1 METVAVALL
10 NGSKVA
16 ERWEL
21 RTLNE
26 ASLKECGFLPEA
38 GKQYFIW
45 SLIAAHGPRVAHQ
58 TNCNGTECEWQLL
71 PAPLGFP
78 ARSRGRYGTE
88 AVHGHSLRT
97 EKERKQTLYSLG
109 GKSSTYCIPAKGVY
123 RTTVERPLVNGWEI
137 VTSEREAL

>member
-21 RTLNE
+21 RALNE
-26 ASLKECGFLPEA
+26 ASLKEFGFLPEA

-45 SLIAAHGPRVAHQ
+45 SLIAARGPRVAHQ
-58 TNCNGTECEWQLL
+58 TNCNGT
-71 PAPLGFP
+71 APLGFP
-78 ARSRGRYGTE
+78 ARSRGRHGTE

-97 EKERKQTLYSLG
+97 EKKRNTDSLF
-109 GKSSTYCIPAKGVY
+109 I
-123 RTTVERPLVNGWEI
+123 GWEEQH
-137 VTSEREAL
+137 VLNSRKRGLQNNSRTPAGEWMGNRHE